1 MASVKGAKP
10 SRFKP
15 RPVPARWGGTL
26 RDIAEEWLATYYSY
40 SPKTRT
46 LYHSAILGSL
56 VPALESAGIEEIDEV
71 RPSHLNTWLGEE
83 FARPRRRARYDG
95 DRPGFISS
103 SSLTRLYS
111 TARSFFRWCVASD
124 YLVASPM
131 EQVKAPKRP
140 EFLRQGFTREEAQRL
155 VRWNGYKGIRALR
168 LRDRAIVLLLLD
180 TGLRAAELL
189 SLTTSSIETRT
200 RAGNVRLVGAE
211 DGSKRIEHWL
221 KVRGKGKK
229 ERYVKIGDVTHKA
242 VMAWLRSRLPAP
254 GSDAMFTTIQQTP
267 LNYQALHSM
276 LANLGEFAGVE
287 HCYPH
292 RFRHTAATELYLD
305 STNIELVRTVLG
317 HSDVT
322 TTGRY
327 LRRVGTHYQEM
338 DYRTPGEW
346 LA

>member
-1 MASVKGAKP
+1 MTSKARQQP
-10 SRFKP
+10 SRFQP
-15 RPVPARWGGTL
+15 RALPARWGGTL

-40 SPKTRT
+40 SPKTRA
-46 LYHSAILGSL
+46 LYTSAILGSL
-56 VPALESAGIEEIDEV
+56 VPALERAGVEELADV
-71 RPSHLNTWLGEE
+71 RPAHLNAWLADE
-83 FARPRRRARYDG
+83 FARPRKRARYDG
-95 DRPGFISS
+95 DRPGQISS

-111 TARSFFRWCVASD
+111 TARSFFRWCVASE
-124 YLVASPM
+124 YLVVSPM

-168 LRDRAIVLLLLD
+168 HRDRAIVLLLLD
-180 TGLRAAELL
+180 TGLRASELL

-221 KVRGKGKK
+221 RVRGKGQK

-242 VMAWLRSRLPAP
+242 VSAWLRVRLPAP
-254 GSDAMFTTIQQTP
+254 GSEALFTSIQQTP
-267 LNYQALHSM
+267 LGYHALQKMLHS
-276 LANLGEFAGVE
+276 LGEFAGVE
-287 HCYPH
+287 NVYPH